1 MGLLN
6 LKGSTYSKLDST
18 RDLLLPSGKQH
29 AADTTSIASSSNP
42 EPNIDATIKPMT
54 GISNTV
60 RTSENKRSN
69 DKGVQGESDRN
80 VEEKPAQ
87 WKRIGCGLG

>member
-6 LKGSTYSKLDST
+6 LKGSTYSKIGSA

-29 AADTTSIASSSNP
+29 AANATSIASSSNP

-54 GISNTV
+54 GISNSG
-60 RTSENKRSN
+60 RTSETKRSN
-69 DKGVQGESDRN
+69 D
-80 VEEKPAQ
+80 
-87 WKRIGCGLG
+87 